1 MSDVE
6 IENLQGTDFG
16 VEGDLIT
23 ELTQDWW
30 NRLLKGMNKILC
42 APGEKS
48 SDHTR
53 DWPRLACE
61 GPADMT
67 LKDDLSR
74 SVGAQYSTGEEQRNK
89 SRNNEETEP
98 KQKQHPV
105 VDVTGDGSMVWCYE
119 EQYCIRT
126 WNVRSMNQGKLE
138 AVK

>member
-6 IENLQGTDFG
+6 IENPQGTDFG
-16 VEGDLIT
+16 GEGDLIT

-48 SDHTR
+48 GDHTR

-61 GPADMT
+61 CPADMT
-67 LKDDLSR
+67 LKDDLPR
-74 SVGAQYSTGEEQRNK
+74 SVGAQYATGEEQRNK

-98 KQKQHPV
+98 MQKKKNTQLWMWLV
-105 VDVTGDGSMVWCYE
+105 MEVWSDVMKNN
-119 EQYCIRT
+119 I
-126 WNVRSMNQGKLE
+126 
-138 AVK
+138 A